1 LAKTRLQVAQPLAV
15 VGCKDRHFPDYDG
28 APINPKSGS
37 KWRNNKETPSME
49 STHLTPATSPDIQ
62 HMSTFAEFYLF
73 YLGEHSDLACRMN
86 KDMWLG
92 KVKVL

>member
-1 LAKTRLQVAQPLAV
+1 
-15 VGCKDRHFPDYDG
+15 
-28 APINPKSGS
+28 
-37 KWRNNKETPSME
+37 ME